1 MPQQKCPVCGQ
12 ALLDPK
18 AHARVQ
24 ANLNKFL
31 GREKARLEREAKRE
45 ANTLALRQVEALRRQ
60 HAEELARATSQ
71 AAAAASRTQLRENEQ
86 LKKKVAELQRRLEKQ
101 TSDQRGEFGE
111 AEILTQL
118 QTAFPTDEIRRLN
131 KRQGG
136 ADILHEVREQGAMCG
151 VIAYECKN
159 VAAWSNGFIAQVRK
173 ARTVHKARYAVLVTN
188 VFPRGQKHLC
198 VVRDVPVVHP
208 AIAVHLARYLREA
221 IITLAQ
227 SRATEPERQ
236 RRADRLLQLIQSEE
250 FGEQMDAIAEAVQ
263 DLEGLQNKERQDH
276 ERTWARQS
284 EYLAVI
290 SKNTTRLDGQIA
302 AILHA
307 PVARDIGA
315 RPPLAR
321 SRALALPAKV
331 AARRA

>member
-24 ANLNKFL
+24 ANLSKFL
-31 GREKARLEREAKRE
+31 EHEKAKLGREAKRE
-45 ANTLALRQVEALRRQ
+45 AQALALRQVEALRGQ

-71 AAAAASRTQLRENEQ
+71 AAAASRTQLRENEQ

-101 TSDQRGEFGE
+101 TPDQRGEFGE

-136 ADILHEVREQGAMCG
+136 ADILHEVREKGAMCG

-159 VAAWSNGFIAQVRK
+159 VAAWSNGFIGQVRK
-173 ARTVHKARYAVLVTN
+173 ARTVHKARYVVLVSN
-188 VFPRGQKHLC
+188 MFPRGQKHLC

-208 AIAVHLARYLREA
+208 SIAVHLARYLREA
-221 IITLAQ
+221 IVTLAQ

-250 FGEQMDAIAEAVQ
+250 FGEQMHAIAEAVQ
-263 DLEGLQNKERQDH
+263 DLEGLQDKERQDH

-307 PVARDIGA
+307 PVARDTGA